1 MSFTG
6 SWQTIEFNMVPSKYF
21 QQLLKCLDDP
31 QPHSVKTTQHWRAP
45 ILTSSAT
52 KVTYRFFELDR
63 VKTALEKQDTVSLKK
78 QVLWS
83 GDKEV
88 TDSLLQI
95 DPRDALIAARRKAR
109 GETPR
114 DKITCRSHMVV
125 GYGEGRATRELDL
138 IWWPDLYRSVSLGKL
153 CIRIYVSRVEMF

>member
-1 MSFTG
+1 
-6 SWQTIEFNMVPSKYF
+6 MVPSKYF

-31 QPHSVKTTQHWRAP
+31 QPHSVKKAQHWRAP

-52 KVTYRFFELDR
+52 KVTYRFFELNQ
-63 VKTALEKQDTVSLKK
+63 VKTALQKQDTLSLKE

-88 TDSLLQI
+88 TDNLTHI
-95 DPRDALIAARRKAR
+95 DPRDALIAAKNKAR
-109 GETPR
+109 GQAPR
-114 DKITCRSHMVV
+114 DKITCRSHIVV

-138 IWWPDLYRSVSLGKL
+138 IWWPNLYNSVSLGKL
-153 CIRIYVSRVEMF
+153 CIRIYVSRVDMS